1 MPQSDIILKYFP
13 ELTAGQIDQFNAMGE
28 LYPEWNEKINVISR
42 KDIDNLYVNHILH
55 SLAIAKFLGP
65 LEAGTTFM
73 DLGTGGGFPGIP
85 LAVMY
90 PDCRFHLIDRIAKKL
105 RVAADVAEKIGL
117 KNVTFRHGD
126 VGECHDRFNYVVSRA
141 VMPLDK
147 LVKLVVRN
155 ISPVSAPANLY
166 SNGLVCLKG
175 GDLAEESRGVQYSV
189 VEFNLNEFLSE
200 PYYDTKKLVY
210 VPINKK

>member
-147 LVKLVVRN
+147 LLKLVVRN

-175 GDLAEESRGVQYSV
+175 GDLAEESRGVQYPV